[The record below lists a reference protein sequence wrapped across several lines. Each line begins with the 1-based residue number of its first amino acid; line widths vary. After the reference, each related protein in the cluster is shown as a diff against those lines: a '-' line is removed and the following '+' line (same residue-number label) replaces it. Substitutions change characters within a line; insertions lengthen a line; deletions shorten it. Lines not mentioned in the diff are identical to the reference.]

1 MRTAFKRG
9 VAVLAVFASLVGT
22 GWGQNSNR
30 MKITWAN
37 YQIEPTAAD
46 AEMLKYYGEKFGV
59 DFEVININNEK
70 YHEILNI
77 KIASGEIPD
86 LFYLKDASLLGTYVK
101 QGVTAKIPMDLLQ
114 KNAPEML
121 KVIND
126 NTPGAMEMGKNNGA
140 LYGIPAM
147 NPTNRFHI
155 PLVYRGDWMK
165 AVGVTKV
172 PTTLAE
178 FETLMYKFANNDP
191 DGNGKKDTY
200 GLSQDGLNAVF
211 GAFGLVPFDHS
222 SKGGPGTDYWQ
233 LENGKIVNSSVSP
246 SVKSAL
252 TYLAKWYKDGVIDP
266 EFITGENQ
274 GGYWALSHAFIKGRI
289 GFSTRGNYYH
299 WSMPGQYKMLN
310 SETGLKEDAAPGA
323 IAKEFLAANPNG
335 KIVFG
340 NSLKGP
346 TGKQGMKE
354 YNALMN
360 FYVISKKVEKD
371 PAKMAKILQMLNES
385 ANPDWKKR
393 VTVSNGFEGTH
404 WKVVDEENEVF
415 TYLPPF
421 DKDTGFVSRIGA
433 VLKITLPYPP
443 KDPREQWAFS
453 MQYDKFGIQS
463 LIQVGLPMASK
474 YKADL
479 MKLRDESYIYI
490 ITGAKPISYFDEY
503 VKKWYEMG
511 GKAATDEANAYYQ
524 EQSKK

>member
-1 MRTAFKRG
+1 MRNRFLRCAAFV
-9 VAVLAVFASLVGT
+9 VALTLVVG
-22 GWGQNSNR
+22 GAWGQNKR

-46 AEMLKYYGEKFGV
+46 AEMLKYYGDKFGV

-77 KIASGEIPD
+77 KMAAGEIPD
-86 LFYLKDASLLGTYVK
+86 LYYLKDASLLGTYVK
-101 QGVTAKIPMDLLQ
+101 QGVAAKLDLNFIK
-114 KNAPEML
+114 KNAPQML
-121 KVIND
+121 EVINT
-126 NTPGAMEMGKNNGA
+126 NTPGAMDLGKVNGT
-140 LYGIPAM
+140 LYAIPAM
-147 NPTNRFHI
+147 NPTNIFHI
-155 PLVYRGDWMK
+155 PLVYRGDWMEK
-165 AVGVTKV
+165 VGVKKI

-178 FETLMYKFANNDP
+178 FETLMYKFAKEDP
-191 DGNGKKDTY
+191 DGNGKDDTY
-200 GLSQDGLNAVF
+200 GLSKDGLNAVF
-211 GAFGLVPFDHS
+211 GAFGLVPYDHS

-246 SVKSAL
+246 AVKQAL
-252 TYLAKWYKDGVIDP
+252 TYLAKWYKDKVIDP

-310 SETGLKEDAAPGA
+310 AETSQWEDAAPGA
-323 IAKEFLAANPNG
+323 IAKEFLAVNPQG
-335 KIVFG
+335 KLVFG

-346 TGKQGMKE
+346 TGKQGIKE
-354 YNALMN
+354 YNGLMN

-371 PAKMAKILQMLNES
+371 QAKMAKILQMLNES
-385 ANPDWKKR
+385 ANPDWKLR
-393 VTVSNGFEGTH
+393 VQVANGFEGKH
-404 WKVVDEENEVF
+404 WKTLDETNEVF

-453 MQYDKFGIQS
+453 LGYDKFGIKS
-463 LIQVGLPMASK
+463 LIQVGLPMAAK

-479 MKLRDESYIYI
+479 MKLRDEAFISI
-490 ITGAKPISYFDEY
+490 ITGAKPLSYFEEY
-503 VKKWYEMG
+503 VKQWYALG
-511 GKAATDEANAYYQ
+511 GKAATDEANEYY
-524 EQSKK
+524 KK